1 MPHPAADHLVAQLSQ
16 IEDEVVVLGH
26 RAEGRLGEAPAAV
39 EVLGRPLAARRHA
52 QLRRRRQG
60 VAFGVALG
68 QFREHERRDELVRIE
83 VAERAERLLEQR
95 VLVVGAH
102 LPRGEVRV
110 LVERQKVPQHR
121 PPPAG
126 EVVDERFEHARDAGE
141 VAAERVGVVGLEP
154 RVRDHDDAEAVVPLP
169 LQLQVVEADERFGR
183 RVLPVGDLAAARGER
198 DEPVRVDERDRP
210 RLERRLELGPAVLLP
225 VLLGVLPRALA
236 HPLDEV
242 LAHVGQRR
250 RLEVDVVVAQL
261 LEHGP
266 EVLQRVRLLLVV
278 HVRPLAGGDGGV
290 GQLLLEREVEVGGPL
305 PRPEERVDRRLEHGL
320 QRLGSA
326 ELLGG
331 VGLGG
336 GHRGEL
342 EIALVHEAWWK
353 LCCAGEAGSRNRRS
367 AIS

>member
-1 MPHPAADHLVAQLSQ
+1 MRV
-16 IEDEVVVLGH
+16 
-26 RAEGRLGEAPAAV
+26 
-39 EVLGRPLAARRHA
+39 
-52 QLRRRRQG
+52 
-60 VAFGVALG
+60 
-68 QFREHERRDELVRIE
+68 E

-95 VLVVGAH
+95 VLVLGAH

-110 LVERQKVPQHR
+110 LVERQEVPEDR

-126 EVVDERFEHARDAGE
+126 EIVDERLEHARDAGE

-169 LQLQVVEADERFGR
+169 LQLQVVQADERFGR
-183 RVLPVGDLAAARGER
+183 RVLPVRDLAAARGER

-242 LAHVGQRR
+242 LTHVGQRR
-250 RLEVDVVVAQL
+250 RLEVDVVVAHL

-290 GQLLLEREVEVGGPL
+290 GQLLLEREVEVGRPL
-305 PRPEERVDRRLEHGL
+305 PRTEERIDRRLEDGL
-320 QRLGSA
+320 QRLGA
-326 ELLGG
+326 TELFGG
-331 VGLGG
+331 VWFLGS
-336 GHRGEL
+336 HRGVL
-342 EIALVHEAWWK
+342 
-353 LCCAGEAGSRNRRS
+353 AGNCVVVC
-367 AIS
+367 